1 MKQPTISIVVPVYN
15 EVDNI
20 EPLGNAI
27 INAMENVPYEYE
39 VVFVDDGSRDGSA
52 EKAKEWCAVHSAF
65 RSIHFK
71 KNAGQTAAMDAGFKH
86 AKGRYVVSMDADLQ
100 NDPAD
105 IPKLLEKLKTYDM
118 VCGWRQKRNDPWLKR
133 ISSKVANAIRNRL
146 SQEEIKD
153 TGCSLKAYRKECL
166 DKIKLFNGMH
176 RFLPTLFK
184 MEGFTVAEVVVNH
197 YPRKFGKSKY
207 GISNRAFRAFIDL
220 LVVRWM
226 KERKL
231 NYEVKNNGS
240 SPYRVGKNERKKS

>member
-1 MKQPTISIVVPVYN
+1 MKQPTISIVVPLYN
-15 EVDNI
+15 EADNI

-27 INAMENVPYEYE
+27 INAMKDASYE
-39 VVFVDDGSRDGSA
+39 VVFVDDGSTDGSA
-52 EKAKEWCAVHSAF
+52 EKANAWCAAHSNF
-65 RSIHFK
+65 CSIHFK
-71 KNAGQTAAMDAGFKH
+71 KNAGQTAAMDAGFRH
-86 AKGRYVVSMDADLQ
+86 AKGSYVVSMDADLQ

-105 IPKLLEKLKTYDM
+105 IPQLLEKLKTYDM
-118 VCGWRQKRNDPWLKR
+118 VCGWRQKRNDPWIKR
-133 ISSKVANAIRNRL
+133 ISSKVANAIRNKL

-207 GISNRAFRAFIDL
+207 GISNRAVRAFIDL

-231 NYEVKNNGS
+231 NYEVKND
-240 SPYRVGKNERKKS
+240 

>member
-1 MKQPTISIVVPVYN
+1 MKPPTISIVVPLYN

-20 EPLGNAI
+20 DLLGHAI
-27 INAMENVPYEYE
+27 INAMKDSSYE
-39 VVFVDDGSRDGSA
+39 VIFVDDGSVDGSA
-52 EKAKEWCAVHSAF
+52 EKAKEWCTTHSNF

-71 KNAGQTAAMDAGFKH
+71 KNAGQTAAMDAGFRH
-86 AKGRYVVSMDADLQ
+86 AKGSYVVSMDADLQ

-118 VCGWRQKRNDPWLKR
+118 VCGWRQKRNDPWIKR
-133 ISSKVANAIRNRL
+133 ISSKVANAIRNKL

-197 YPRKFGKSKY
+197 YPRKYGKSKY
-207 GISNRAFRAFIDL
+207 GISNRAVRAFIDL

-231 NYEVKNNGS
+231 NYEVKND
-240 SPYRVGKNERKKS
+240 

>member
-1 MKQPTISIVVPVYN
+1 MKQPTISIVVPLYN

-27 INAMENVPYEYE
+27 LHAMKDASYEYE
-39 VVFVDDGSRDGSA
+39 VVFVDDGSIDGSA
-52 EKAKEWCAVHSAF
+52 EKAKAWCTAHNNF

-86 AKGRYVVSMDADLQ
+86 AKGSYVVSMDADLQ

-105 IPKLLEKLKTYDM
+105 IPKLLEKLETYDM

-133 ISSKVANAIRNRL
+133 ISSKVANAIRNKL
-146 SQEEIKD
+146 SQEDIKD

-176 RFLPTLFK
+176 RFLPTLFR
-184 MEGFTVAEVVVNH
+184 MEGFTVTEVVVNH
-197 YPRKFGKSKY
+197 RPRRFGKSKY
-207 GISNRAFRAFIDL
+207 GVFNRAFRAFRDL

-231 NYEVKNNGS
+231 NYEVKND
-240 SPYRVGKNERKKS
+240 